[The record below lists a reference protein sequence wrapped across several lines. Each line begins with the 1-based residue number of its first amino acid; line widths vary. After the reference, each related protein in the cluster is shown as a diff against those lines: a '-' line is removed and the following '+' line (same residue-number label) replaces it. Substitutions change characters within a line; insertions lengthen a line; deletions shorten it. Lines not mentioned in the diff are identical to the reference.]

1 MSQSN
6 PKSSKPPLAKSL
18 CATALAFS
26 MLAYVP
32 AGYGNDGPGSSVDQI
47 RTATPIKH
55 VIIIVGENRSFD
67 HLYATYVPKN
77 SSDKVLNLLSEG
89 IINAD
94 GTPGPNFAKAHQFQI
109 VSAPNGG
116 KFFSSADM
124 ANKQLY
130 AALPAPDLNGV
141 KNPPAAVLLTLG
153 GDPGLPPQ
161 DQFLMGTG
169 GTGLTVSVGP
179 DTRIPN
185 VTNLL
190 PGPFQSTG
198 PNLPFDA
205 YAGDTVHQYFQMVQQ
220 VDCAIDAEHV
230 SSDNPTGCLHDLQS
244 AIDTTYATPLGGT
257 PHDTGQTMEFFNM
270 QQGDAP
276 LFKSLA
282 DKYSMS
288 DNYHQPVLGGT
299 GPDSQPLGFADQVFF
314 SDGKGNPA
322 TPLAKNIYNPDPQP
336 ATLNLYTLRAQWFN
350 CNDTTQPGIAAITN
364 YLSALPY
371 AVDTK
376 CGPGQYWQAVNV
388 NPAFTPK
395 GTPQS
400 GLVVP
405 QTTQPSIGDV
415 LSAHNIPWK
424 YYGGAFNASGTGA
437 PLDGLYCNICNPFE
451 YEANYPNMVAD
462 HMRDV
467 TDLFADL
474 ANGTL
479 PAVSYVKPDGV
490 MDGHPAS
497 SKWSL
502 FEAFAQNIIELAQS
516 NPEQWAETAIFVTV
530 DEGGGFYDSGFIQP
544 VDFFGTGPRIP
555 MIAVSPFSVG
565 GHISHVYAEHSSFV
579 KFVERNWMLNTTLND
594 RSRDNL
600 PNPRLLQDGNNNPY
614 VPANMPAIGD
624 LFDLFNF
631 QNAQGQQ
638 GQQ

>member
-1 MSQSN
+1 MSQSKLN
-6 PKSSKPPLAKSL
+6 RRKPQLSKSL

-32 AGYGNDGPGSSVDQI
+32 AGYSNEDHDRDGHHSE
-47 RTATPIKH
+47 TASPIKH

-67 HLYATYVPKN
+67 HLFATYVPKN
-77 SSDKVLNLLSEG
+77 KRERVLNLLSEG

-130 AALPAPDLNGV
+130 ATLPPPDVNGV
-141 KNPPAAVLLTLG
+141 QNPPAAALLGLG
-153 GDPGLPPQ
+153 GDPGLASQ
-161 DQFLMGTG
+161 DQFVMGTG
-169 GTGLTVSVGP
+169 GTGLSFTEGP

-185 VTNLL
+185 VNNLL
-190 PGPFQSTG
+190 PGPFQLTG

-230 SSDNPTGCLHDLQS
+230 SKDNPTGCLHDLQS
-244 AIDTTYATPLGGT
+244 AIDTTYATPPGGT

-270 QQGDAP
+270 QNGDAP

-282 DKYSMS
+282 DKYTMS

-299 GPDSQPLGFADQVFF
+299 GPDSQPLGFADQIFF

-322 TPLAKNIYNPDPQP
+322 TPAAKNIYNPDPV
-336 ATLNLYTLRAQWFN
+336 AGTLNLYTQRAQWFN

-364 YLSALPY
+364 YLNSLPY
-371 AVDTK
+371 AGETK
-376 CGPGQYWQAVNV
+376 CGPGEYWQAVNV

-405 QTTQPSIGDV
+405 QTMQQSIGDV

-424 YYGGAFNASGTGA
+424 YYGGAFHASGTGG

-451 YEANYPNMVAD
+451 YESVYPSMVAD

-467 TDLFADL
+467 TDLFTDL
-474 ANGTL
+474 KNGTL

-497 SKWSL
+497 SKWGL
-502 FEAFAQNIIELAQS
+502 FEAFAKNIIELAQS

-555 MIAVSPFSVG
+555 MIAVSAFSTG

-579 KFVERNWMLNTTLND
+579 KFVERNWMLDTKLSD

-600 PNPRLLQDGNNNPY
+600 SNPVQSDHSY
-614 VPANMPAIGD
+614 VPRNMPAIGD
-624 LFDLFNF
+624 LFDLFDF
-631 QNAQGQQ
+631 DHGHD
-638 GQQ
+638 GGR